1 MIQLPPGRNQGL
13 RPFMKQ
19 IYIYRVWIIREGNVA
34 RKVPDHPPLEPK
46 MSAEDRIRF
55 LLRVASR
62 MEREGNRRMAR
73 LFRRMA
79 EELRPSATSH
89 SK

>member
-1 MIQLPPGRNQGL
+1 
-13 RPFMKQ
+13 
-19 IYIYRVWIIREGNVA
+19 
-34 RKVPDHPPLEPK
+34 
-46 MSAEDRIRF
+46 MSAENRISF

-62 MEREGNRRMAR
+62 MEREGNRRLAR

-79 EELRPSATSH
+79 EELRPPARSH

>member
-1 MIQLPPGRNQGL
+1 
-13 RPFMKQ
+13 
-19 IYIYRVWIIREGNVA
+19 
-34 RKVPDHPPLEPK
+34 

-73 LFRRMA
+73 LFRSMA
-79 EELRPSATSH
+79 EELRPPAGSH
-89 SK
+89 SR